1 MTKRSKK
8 LVAGVFTHFS
18 VFDKHKD
25 KESEVKVKN
34 SGTVSRLYT
43 PDSLK
48 KHATDTHSRIQASDD
63 CPDTHMDND
72 QNPSENQPHRG
83 WEEDLYPDRVDTTT
97 EEIDREVEV
106 ELGAEEEESEW
117 EQEAVEV
124 ELPVDDFE
132 EVEDED
138 DDFLALVDVDGVE
151 EDSVEDVLFASID
164 GNLLAIK
171 GNRVIAE
178 LTAEDAKEI
187 GVDDIYEE
195 DTFAEAIEAS
205 MKRTGLRAGLTNMG
219 FKLTKVN
226 LRSSRV
232 LNTQVDRLVAK
243 RVKGVQQD
251 GKLYAERFAQC
262 LALASVGSARGFFK
276 GDVNT
281 LSDRLVAALEARG
294 VQGAQKLVASIFAKE
309 SIGYANML
317 MARAQKLMSQSD
329 EVRNGFAEALDMVDE
344 GAGIESVVT
353 YEDDEITDF
362 IDAEDTEMAVPEEI
376 TAALA
381 SPAYAPKRI
390 SAAVEQVRA
399 GTTTRAMDLLTSNE
413 VLSFT

>member
-25 KESEVKVKN
+25 KESDIRVKN
-34 SGTVSRLYT
+34 GGAVSRLYT

-48 KHATDTHSRIQASDD
+48 KHATDTHSRIQASD
-63 CPDTHMDND
+63 CPDTHLDND
-72 QNPSENQPHRG
+72 ESPSTNQPHLG
-83 WEEDLYPDRVDTTT
+83 WEADLYPDSLAEGDTQGADT
-97 EEIDREVEV
+97 DV
-106 ELGAEEEESEW
+106 ELDVDADGGTW
-117 EQEAVEV
+117 EQTASEV
-124 ELPVDDFE
+124 DLPVDDFVE
-132 EVEDED
+132 IDDEDE
-138 DDFLALVDVDGVE
+138 DFLALVDVDGTE

-164 GNLLAIK
+164 GTLLAIK
-171 GNRVIAE
+171 GTRVIAQ
-178 LTAEDAKEI
+178 LTEEDAKEV
-187 GVDDIYEE
+187 GVEDIYEE
-195 DTFAEAIEAS
+195 DTFAEATEAA
-205 MKRTGLRAGLTNMG
+205 MQRTGLRAGLTSMG
-219 FKLTKVN
+219 FKLAKVN

-232 LNTQVDRLVAK
+232 LNTQVERLVAQ
-243 RVKGVQQD
+243 RVQGVQKD

-276 GDVNT
+276 GDENV
-281 LSDRLVAALEARG
+281 LADRLIATLEGRG
-294 VQGAQKLVASIFAKE
+294 VQGAQRIVASIFAKE
-309 SIGYANML
+309 SISYANML

-353 YEDDEITDF
+353 YEDDEATDF
-362 IDAEDTEMAVPEEI
+362 IDAEETEMVVPEEI

-399 GTTTRAMDLLTSNE
+399 GTTTRAMDLLKSNE
-413 VLSFT
+413 VISFT